1 MRGINHTKYR
11 IIAPDAKYNSELV
24 ARFINKVMLDGK
36 KETAKKLV
44 YDALAEAEKKS
55 GKKALEVFEG
65 AIQNA
70 SPILEVR
77 SRRIGGA
84 NYQVPREVSPKRKIY
99 LSIHWIVN
107 AARSKSG
114 SSFDKLL
121 AIEILEAYENKGA
134 AIKKKEDL
142 HKMAEAN
149 RAFAHF
155 GRF

>member
-1 MRGINHTKYR
+1 MRGKNNTKYR
-11 IIAPDAKYNSELV
+11 IIAPDSKYNSELV
-24 ARFINKVMLDGK
+24 ARFINKVMLSGK
-36 KETAKKLV
+36 KETARNLV
-44 YDALAEAEKKS
+44 YSAFEEIEKKS
-55 GKKALEVFEG
+55 GKKPLEIFET

-84 NYQVPREVSPKRKIY
+84 NYQVPREVAPKRKIY
-99 LSIHWIVN
+99 LSIHWIVD

-114 SSFDKLL
+114 TSFDKLL
-121 AIEILEAYENKGA
+121 ANEILDAYENKGTS
-134 AIKKKEDL
+134 IKKKEDL